1 MMKLAIAR
9 GYQYYGYDPATY
21 FDLEVD
27 QSKDNRAPSPFLTKT
42 NMGSVVQDKDETVL
56 PENNPTG

>member
-21 FDLEVD
+21 FDLDVD
-27 QSKDNRAPSPFLTKT
+27 QSKDNRASSPLLAK
-42 NMGSVVQDKDETVL
+42 NSIAICMDKEEPLL
-56 PENNPTG
+56 PEKNPSA